1 MLIHELDADTC
12 AEFLSRNYLGRLA
25 CALFNQPYI
34 VPIHFSFDA
43 DRTCLYAFSVVGQ
56 KIQWMR
62 KNPKV
67 CLEVEEIVDKDNWTT
82 VLVFGRYHEM
92 QRRPEDAEERRR
104 AEQLFQLRHEWWLP
118 GAGKVP
124 SQEHHAMVIYRIDID
139 RLTGRRVAR
148 PTG

>member
-1 MLIHELDADTC
+1 V
-12 AEFLSRNYLGRLA
+12 GRLA

-34 VPIHFSFDA
+34 VPVHFSFDA
-43 DRTCLYAFSVVGQ
+43 ERSCVYAFSTVGQ
-56 KIQWMR
+56 KIEWMR
-62 KNPKV
+62 KNPSV
-67 CLEVEEIVDKDNWTT
+67 CLEVDEIADRNHWTT
-82 VLVFGRYHEM
+82 VLVFGRYHEI

-124 SQEHHAMVIYRIDID
+124 SQDHHEMVIYRIDID

-148 PTG
+148 QTG

>member
-82 VLVFGRYHEM
+82 VLVFGRY
-92 QRRPEDAEERRR
+92 RRNAASAGGRG
-104 AEQLFQLRHEWWLP
+104 
-118 GAGKVP
+118 GAASRGTAVP
-124 SQEHHAMVIYRIDID
+124 A
-139 RLTGRRVAR
+139 AA
-148 PTG
+148 